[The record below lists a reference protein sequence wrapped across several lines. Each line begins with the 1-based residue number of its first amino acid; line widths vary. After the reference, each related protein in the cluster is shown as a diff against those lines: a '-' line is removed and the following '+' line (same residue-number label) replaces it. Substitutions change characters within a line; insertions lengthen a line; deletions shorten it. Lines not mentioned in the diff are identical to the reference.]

1 MFITVTW
8 QNNDWVRFNPE
19 SVDYILLK
27 KVGSVYNVT
36 LSSWKTFY
44 QSVIQDESLIEE
56 LRNLNPDAPD
66 IELHHADADYIYII
80 PNPERIGSYHDSD
93 DSIIVVR
100 FIVGNKLRIH
110 YKDTSERQY
119 ILDVLEQ
126 LEVLAEQ
133 ADPSRCC
140 DPIFEAFKDT
150 ACYSQIIDAFDIGG
164 PCHQVLLNILRYGPN
179 WFTLAAIFGGGPC
192 HQRLV
197 EIFTTGDCHDDLS
210 DIINGSE
217 ENSSGHYHIIFPIQP
232 APPYNRRDFETA
244 FPKLDDEYSDDFDK
258 LFQNIKF
265 HSLFNWTDFEGF
277 NIVDAKLDPDTHSIH
292 IFVHILDNT
301 LRLLDVIRLIQAVLK
316 LHFSIFRRYNLSC
329 YHIKPLK
336 RCSLH
341 DMLKSIEEW
350 KGNFSKNFM
359 KLKEF
364 KLWK

>member
-1 MFITVTW
+1 MFMTVTW

-27 KVGSVYNVT
+27 KVGDVCDVT

-66 IELHHADADYIYII
+66 IELHHPDADYIYII

-93 DSIIVVR
+93 DNIIVVR

-140 DPIFEAFKDT
+140 DPIYEAFRDT
-150 ACYSQIIDAFDIGG
+150 ACYSQIIDAFSVGG
-164 PCHQVLLNILRYGPN
+164 PCHQVLLNLLKYGPN
-179 WFTLAAIFGGGPC
+179 WFTLFFIFGGGSC
-192 HQRLV
+192 HNRLV
-197 EIFTTGDCHDDLS
+197 EIFTTGECHEDLS
-210 DIINGSE
+210 ELLNNNEYS
-217 ENSSGHYHIIFPIQP
+217 SSGHYHIIFPIQP
-232 APPYNRRDFETA
+232 APLCNGKDFEMVSS
-244 FPKLDDEYSDDFDK
+244 KLNDECSDNFDE
-258 LFQNIKF
+258 LFQNIEL
-265 HSLFNWTDFEGF
+265 HSLFNWTGFDGF
-277 NIVDAKLDPDTHSIH
+277 NIVDARLDPDTYSIH
-292 IFVHILDNT
+292 VFVHISDNSI
-301 LRLLDVIRLIQAVLK
+301 RLFDIVRLIQIVLK
-316 LHFSIFRRYNLSC
+316 LHFSTFRKYNLSC
-329 YHIKPLK
+329 YHIKPLAK
-336 RCSLH
+336 CSSY

-350 KGNFSKNFM
+350 KGNFSKNFV

-364 KLWK
+364 ELWK